1 MTAQEIA
8 EWVLGLFVTFAGILA
23 IGKLLTERDEARGYC
38 NVYFRKTK
46 KPSGRIE
53 NHVVKNKIE
62 NKKLF

>member
-38 NVYFRKTK
+38 NVYFRKQK
-46 KPSGRIE
+46 KHSE
-53 NHVVKNKIE
+53 
-62 NKKLF
+62 